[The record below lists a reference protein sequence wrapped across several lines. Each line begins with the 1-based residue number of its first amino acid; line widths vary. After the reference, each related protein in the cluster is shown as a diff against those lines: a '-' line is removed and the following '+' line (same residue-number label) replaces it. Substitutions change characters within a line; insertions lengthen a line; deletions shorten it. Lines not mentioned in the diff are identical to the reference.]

1 MLPGFTAA
9 DFFGEKFSS
18 YLLIKVGS
26 VMVNTNSF

>member
-26 VMVNTNSF
+26 VMMNTNLF